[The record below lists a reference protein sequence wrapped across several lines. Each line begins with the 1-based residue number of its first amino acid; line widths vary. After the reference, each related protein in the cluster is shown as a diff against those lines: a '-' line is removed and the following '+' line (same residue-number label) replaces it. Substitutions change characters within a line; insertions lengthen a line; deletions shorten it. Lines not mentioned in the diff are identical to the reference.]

1 MPVRRFFLVVVAALL
16 AGCNL
21 ANPADRFPLEDP
33 TEASV
38 PLDSLVVGLV
48 GTLSG
53 PESWRGEDAFE
64 GADLG
69 VHMLNRSRR
78 DALRQ
83 FELRPLDDGGDPS
96 RARDLVAE
104 LAALE
109 STVGIIYAGPQD
121 GLSGVGDDLADAGVP
136 LVLCCGD
143 PPPGGHSHVFQV
155 SPPLSW
161 QARAVASYLLRDRG
175 YVRVGLLAER
185 SGAGDLAVDAVG
197 AELAAAARPHV
208 VVRYPPGLYDLR
220 DQLSTLRRRRVEA
233 VVVHGSPAAASAVFA
248 GLRRMGASYRTTNAA
263 RIDSAP
269 PRRRA
274 AHRRSGWWHPQ
285 VAGLDASVSPRTRRP
300 RRGSVAADSF
310 LRGAHFLPVA
320 DLTSFRSSFWNW
332 WGARP
337 LGWERRSYEAALVLG
352 WAVHNARGEQDLA
365 AVLEGMH
372 GRRLSGHPVTFG
384 AGDHVAVDEPAVGLW
399 VVPRPGIPVRERL
412 ARAHLTEFPWVPL
425 ARTFTLRSGRARPAF
440 TRGGGRTSLRRPLWP
455 VLFGRRASADRAPPY
470 RDMMWSVRTSPSDP
484 VH

>member
-16 AGCNL
+16 ASCNL

-53 PESWRGEDAFE
+53 PDSWRGEDAFE

-83 FELRPLDDGGDPS
+83 FELRPLDDGGDPA
-96 RARDLVAE
+96 RARDLVVE

-109 STVGIIYAGPQD
+109 STVGIIYAGPHD
-121 GLSGVGDDLADAGVP
+121 GLPGLGDGLAEAGVP

-143 PPPGGHSHVFQV
+143 PPPDDHSHVFQV
-155 SPPLSW
+155 APPLRW
-161 QARAVASYLLRDRG
+161 QAAALASYLLRDRG
-175 YVRVGLLAER
+175 YARVGVLAEG
-185 SGAGDLAVDAVG
+185 SGAGDAAVAAVG
-197 AELAAAARPHV
+197 TELAGAARPHV
-208 VVRYPPGLYDLR
+208 VVRYRAGQDDLR
-220 DQLSTLRRRRVEA
+220 VELTALRRRRVEA
-233 VVVHGSPAAASAVFA
+233 IVVQGSPAAASAVFA
-248 GLRRMGASYRTTNAA
+248 ALRRMGAAYRTTNAA

-274 AHRRSGWWHPQ
+274 VRRRSGWWHPQ
-285 VAGLDASVSPRTRRP
+285 VAGLDAVVSPRTRAP

-310 LRGAHFLPVA
+310 VRGAHLLPVP
-320 DLTSFRSSFWNW
+320 DLEGFRTSFWDW

-352 WAVHNARGEQDLA
+352 WAERNAGGERDLA
-365 AVLEGMH
+365 AVLETMT
-372 GRRLSGHPVTFG
+372 GRRLTGHPVTFG
-384 AGDHVAVDEPAVGLW
+384 PRDHVALDKRDIGLW
-399 VVPRPGIPVRERL
+399 VVPRPGLRAGERL
-412 ARAHLTEFPWVPL
+412 VQARLTEFPWVPL
-425 ARTFTLRSGRARPAF
+425 ARTFARDGGGTRIGRA
-440 TRGGGRTSLRRPLWP
+440 LWP
-455 VLFGRRASADRAPPY
+455 ALFGRRASADRAPPY
-470 RDMMWSVRTSPSDP
+470 GDMIWSVKTPPADP
-484 VH
+484 IH